1 MTRLM
6 IPAMLLFAASCN
18 TPAPEKLVEEKA
30 PKAVYSITPGYSAD
44 FEIGSSAQ
52 AQIVL
57 DCWRHYDN
65 NTLDSA
71 TGFFSD
77 TVEMIIPGMATV
89 KMQRDSAI
97 AFTKLG
103 RSMYSSVKS
112 DIGVVIPIRE
122 PNKKDDWVLV
132 WADETTKTTDGKEAK
147 RALHEVFGFDKAGKI
162 NHIHQF
168 ETKQ

>member
-6 IPAMLLFAASCN
+6 IPALLFFAASCN
-18 TPAPEKLVEEKA
+18 APAPETPVEDKA
-30 PKAVYSITPGYSAD
+30 AKAVYSITPKYSAD

-65 NTLDSA
+65 NTLDSTTA
-71 TGFFSD
+71 FFAD
-77 TVEMIIPGMATV
+77 TVELIIPGMATV
-89 KMQRDSAI
+89 KLQRDSAI
-97 AFTKLG
+97 ALVKTG
-103 RSMYSSVKS
+103 RGMYSSVKS
-112 DIGVVIPIRE
+112 DIGVVIPVKE
-122 PNKKDDWVLV
+122 PNKKDDWVLI
-132 WADETTKTTDGKEAK
+132 WADETTKTLDGKESK
-147 RALHEVFGFDKAGKI
+147 RAIHEVFGFDKAGKI

>member
-6 IPAMLLFAASCN
+6 IPVMLLFAASCN
-18 TPAPEKLVEEKA
+18 APAPEKLVEEKA
-30 PKAVYSITPGYSAD
+30 AKAVYSITPSYSAD

-71 TGFFSD
+71 TAYFSD
-77 TVEMIIPGMATV
+77 SVQLIMPGMAPV
-89 KMQRDSAI
+89 KLQRDSAM
-97 AFTKLG
+97 ALTKMG
-103 RSMYSSVKS
+103 RGMYSSVKS
-112 DIGVVIPIRE
+112 EIVGVVPVRE
-122 PNKKDDWVLV
+122 LNKKDDWVLIYGN
-132 WADETTKTTDGKEAK
+132 ETTKTTAGIEAK
-147 RALHEVFGFDKAGKI
+147 RALHEAFMFDKSGKI
-162 NHIHQF
+162 NFIHQF